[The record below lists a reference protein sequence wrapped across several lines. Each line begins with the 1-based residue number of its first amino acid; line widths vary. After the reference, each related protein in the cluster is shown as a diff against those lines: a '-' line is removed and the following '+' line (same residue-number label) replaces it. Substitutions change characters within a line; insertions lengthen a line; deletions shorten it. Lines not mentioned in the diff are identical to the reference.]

1 MKPSTELFKLIKSLT
16 KSEKRFFK
24 LSSSLQS
31 GEKNYLKIFD
41 FVEKQIKYDEEEL
54 KHYFKNERFIQH
66 LPSEKNHLYKLILK
80 SLRSYYSE
88 QNVSSQLKQ
97 EIKNIEILYKKA
109 LYRECEKFLG
119 RAKKIAEQHEKFYYW
134 FELIEWEKRLME
146 EAYESGKFDA
156 DLDALISEESM
167 VIDKLRN
174 LAEYQV
180 LYSKINYIFRSGGFT
195 HNETERKIVDEI
207 ANNHL
212 IKGKNT
218 AISSRASSICYY
230 IKGLCAATNR
240 EYKDSYVFFNKTKT
254 ILNNNPKIKK
264 DLGKRYILTL
274 AHLLKCYLQEKDF
287 SSAQQTLEEIKSL
300 AEERSFKN
308 LDLEVRIFTIANN
321 EQLKIYNLQGKFD
334 QALKRIPEIEK
345 TRSKYGE
352 KINKEQEIQFLY
364 NIAYT
369 YFGNGDYKKALFYLN
384 QVLNDNEQN
393 LRQDI
398 YSFARL
404 FNLVLHFELENYEFL
419 EYVVKST
426 NRYLN
431 KTERDYKIEKVFV
444 KQIKRLAKASDRHDK
459 TEVLEEI
466 KVEISEL
473 LQDYQERVVLEFIN
487 IEAWLISKIED
498 INLSKAIQKTS

>member
-1 MKPSTELFKLIKSLT
+1 MKPSTELFKRIKSLT
-16 KSEKRFFK
+16 KSEKRLFK

-41 FVEKQIKYDEEEL
+41 FIEKQTRYNEEEL
-54 KHYFKNERFIQH
+54 KDYFKKERFIQH

-109 LYRECEKFLG
+109 LHKECEKFLG
-119 RAKKIAEQHEKFYYW
+119 RAKRIAEQHEKFYYW
-134 FELIEWEKRLME
+134 FELIEWEKRLMD

-156 DLDALISEESM
+156 DLDALITEESM
-167 VIDKLRN
+167 LIDKLRN
-174 LAEYQV
+174 LAGYQV
-180 LYSKINYIFRSGGFT
+180 LYSKINTIFRSGGFT
-195 HNETERKIVDEI
+195 HNEQERQVVEQI
-207 ANNHL
+207 ASNHL
-212 IKGKNT
+212 IIGKNT

-254 ILNNNPKIKK
+254 IINNNPRIKK
-264 DLGKRYILTL
+264 DLGKRYVLTL
-274 AHLLKCYLQEKDF
+274 SHLLKCYLQEKDF
-287 SSAQQTLEEIKSL
+287 TSAQQTLEEIKEL
-300 AEERSFKN
+300 TEERSFKN

-321 EQLKIYNLQGKFD
+321 EQLKIYNLQGQFD
-334 QALKRIPEIEK
+334 KALTLIPEIEK
-345 TRSKYGE
+345 TRTKYAD

-364 NIAYT
+364 NIAYS
-369 YFGNGDYKKALFYLN
+369 YFGVGEYKKSLFYLN

-398 YSFARL
+398 YSFSRL
-404 FNLVLHFELENYEFL
+404 FNLILHFALENYEFL

-444 KQIKRLAKASDRHDK
+444 KQIKRLAKASDNLNK
-459 TEVLEEI
+459 NEVLEDI
-466 KVEISEL
+466 KLEISEL
-473 LQDYQERVVLEFIN
+473 LEDYQERVVLEFIN
-487 IEAWLISKIED
+487 IEAWLISKTDD
-498 INLSKAIQKTS
+498 INLSEAILKTL

>member
-41 FVEKQIKYDEEEL
+41 FIEKQPCYDEEEL
-54 KHYFKNERFIQH
+54 KDYFKKERFIQH

-80 SLRSYYSE
+80 SLRSYYAD

-109 LYRECEKFLG
+109 LYKECEKFLA
-119 RAKKIAEQHEKFYYW
+119 RAKRIAEQHEKFYYW

-195 HNETERKIVDEI
+195 HNEQERQVVEEI

-212 IKGKNT
+212 IIGKNT

-240 EYKDSYVFFNKTKT
+240 QYKDSYVFFNKTKT

-287 SSAQQTLEEIKSL
+287 QSAQETLEEIKSL
-300 AEERSFKN
+300 TSERSFKN
-308 LDLEVRIFTIANN
+308 LDLEVRLFTITNN
-321 EQLKIYNLQGKFD
+321 EQLKIYNLQGQFD
-334 QALKRIPEIEK
+334 KALDLIPEIEK
-345 TRSKYGE
+345 TRAKYGE

-369 YFGNGDYKKALFYLN
+369 YFGAGEFKKALFYLN

-398 YSFARL
+398 YSFSRL
-404 FNLVLHFELENYEFL
+404 FNLILHFELENYEFL
-419 EYVVKST
+419 EYIVKST

-444 KQIKRLAKASDRHDK
+444 KQIKRLAKASDNHNK
-459 TEVLEEI
+459 NEVLDEI
-466 KVEISEL
+466 KQEISEL

-487 IEAWLISKIED
+487 IEAWLISKTDD
-498 INLSKAIQKTS
+498 IDLSTAIGKTL